1 MNCEL
6 TGTPDQPLNP
16 PDCGTDDHPTK
27 LFDAVMRL
35 LDTTP
40 MLSDYDEELC
50 LVANQV
56 NIILNE
62 PSATDAEKLSYI
74 RDVYYSRKSEI
85 ADDVVKYHET
95 WPQAKAIA
103 KLAMGD

>member
-1 MNCEL
+1 MCD
-6 TGTPDQPLNP
+6 TPERELNP
-16 PDCGTDDHPTK
+16 PDTGTDDHPTA

-56 NIILNE
+56 NIILNDNE
-62 PSATDAEKLSYI
+62 DDKLGRI
-74 RDVYYSRKSEI
+74 RDVFYKVKSKI
-85 ADDVVKYHET
+85 ADAVEKNHEFSGYH
-95 WPQAKAIA
+95 AHIA
-103 KLAMGD
+103 KKAME

>member
-1 MNCEL
+1 MDTIIKNHPNS
-6 TGTPDQPLNP
+6 PDAKDDDNP
-16 PDCGTDDHPTK
+16 NA

-56 NIILNE
+56 NIILN
-62 PSATDAEKLSYI
+62 DRDDDKLGRI
-74 RDVYYSRKSEI
+74 RDVFYARKSEM
-85 ADDVVKYHET
+85 AYMTVKSHET
-95 WPQAKAIA
+95 NIYYRWVANR
-103 KLAMGD
+103 AMGD

>member
-1 MNCEL
+1 MC
-6 TGTPDQPLNP
+6 TPERELNP

-50 LVANQV
+50 LLANQV
-56 NIILNE
+56 NIILN
-62 PSATDAEKLSYI
+62 DGDDDKLGRI
-74 RDVYYSRKSEI
+74 RDVFYQVKSKL
-85 ADDVVKYHET
+85 ADDVEKWRDKSKFHK
-95 WPQAKAIA
+95 QIA
-103 KLAMGD
+103 DEALGD

>member
-1 MNCEL
+1 MDNIIPNHPNS
-6 TGTPDQPLNP
+6 PDAE
-16 PDCGTDDHPTK
+16 DDDHPTE

-56 NIILNE
+56 NIILN
-62 PSATDAEKLSYI
+62 DAEDDKLGRI
-74 RDVYYSRKSEI
+74 RDVFYKDKSRI
-85 ADDVVKYHET
+85 AGYVVKHHET
-95 WPQAKAIA
+95 SRYHAHIA
-103 KLAMGD
+103 KLALED